1 MPTAVRFELP
11 AWPEESASEWESL
24 SRRARSLVGKVGAGP
39 GYSDELELVR
49 TLIDRQD
56 FVGIEQRIPSMRF
69 ARALASVWAHEP
81 ERAWR
86 SMHPSLVLG
95 LIHTRPQAPSRL
107 LLLTIAQV
115 FFTYFDQLDQPRSGV
130 VEAVRQTLL
139 DGLQMRTGLTSSGLG
154 DALGAL
160 ADRAHQLLHPA
171 SLSVLAGE
179 IAASGVG
186 LHDWLH
192 HAGLEIFD
200 IGRFAERL
208 RQETYLRR
216 LEAADPASPDGLD
229 FLAEL
234 TEKQVYHAPGTEGWY
249 FGHQILQALALRPD
263 APPCDLWMDT
273 LLAIGEDPRLRHTA
287 SWRSWW
293 EPLGEQVQRAAI
305 RWLSLEDLE
314 LFLDAIEQFGED
326 GDRDE
331 IKRMFPSRSTFLRG
345 LHRNNLVVETRLV
358 LGDRIRAGVQRHL
371 GNRRAD
377 LSRLSDNPSLAVII
391 VDCGFFY
398 FVEGSHNFKWGI
410 FAGTTPDRLLNR
422 SVRNYTRDELYEQ
435 VVREHDARHP
445 LGADAREWQ
454 THQGYWAVRAWR
466 FIVERLGI
474 ELDGRAVLDK
484 KSYYWAKYDSSEGMP
499 VVGHRLLRWW
509 DAIT

>member
-1 MPTAVRFELP
+1 MPAGVRFELP
-11 AWPEESASEWESL
+11 AWPEETASDWESL
-24 SRRARSLVGKVGAGP
+24 SRRASALAGRVGAGP
-39 GYSDELELVR
+39 GFSDDLKLVR
-49 TLIDRQD
+49 SLIDVQD
-56 FVGIEQRIPSMRF
+56 YQGIEQRLPSMRF

-81 ERAWR
+81 ERAWSSIR
-86 SMHPSLVLG
+86 PDLVPG
-95 LIHTRPQAPSRL
+95 LVHARRQAPSRL

-130 VEAVRQTLL
+130 VDAVRQALL
-139 DGLQMRTGLTSSGLG
+139 DGLRMRTELNGAGLG
-154 DALGAL
+154 GALGAL
-160 ADRAHQLLHPA
+160 ADRAHQLLHPT
-171 SLSVLAGE
+171 SLPVLAGE
-179 IAASGVG
+179 IATSGFG
-186 LHDWLH
+186 LHDWLR
-192 HAGLEIFD
+192 HAGLGIFD
-200 IGRFAERL
+200 VGRFAERL
-208 RQETYLRR
+208 RQETYLRWID
-216 LEAADPASPDGLD
+216 AADPARPDTLG
-229 FLAEL
+229 FLPEL
-234 TEKQVYHAPGTEGWY
+234 TEKKVYEAPGAQGWY

-263 APPCDLWMDT
+263 APPCDPWMDT
-273 LLAIGEDPRLRHTA
+273 LLAIGKDPRLRHTPT
-287 SWRSWW
+287 WRSWW
-293 EPLGEQVQRAAI
+293 EPLGEHVQRAAI

-326 GDRDE
+326 DDRAE

-358 LGDRIRAGVQRHL
+358 LGDRIRAGVKRHL
-371 GNRRAD
+371 GDRRTD

-398 FVEGSHNFKWGI
+398 FVEGSHSFKWGI
-410 FAGTTPDRLLNR
+410 FAGTTPDRLLDR
-422 SVRNYTRDELYEQ
+422 SVRNYTRDELYDQ
-435 VVREHDARHP
+435 IVWEHDALHP

-474 ELDGRAVLDK
+474 ELDGRAVLDE
-484 KSYYWAKYDSSEGMP
+484 KSYYWAKYDSPEGMP